1 MKTYLD
7 LVNFADKQPKEKS
20 SNWEF
25 EKIERVL
32 DLPYGFLSE
41 VEQEFEQ
48 IEEAIVIS
56 TNVGGASSYRAYHV
70 SVFYFNSFPFAI
82 YSWGGRRS
90 SDFEEVLV
98 VNKEVQTKAKQY
110 ALGLLPESDTEEVD
124 LNSYIKPGYAGK
136 YVWEF
141 LSLEQKPDF
150 YKASMAEPW
159 VFKEKEF
166 SFQGYGYTPSEA
178 QKDLEEAVDHFNNKF
193 NLEIQVGEIV
203 FQEL

>member
-7 LVNFADKQPKEKS
+7 LVNFANNQPKENIP
-20 SNWEF
+20 NWEF
-25 EKIERVL
+25 EKVERVL

-41 VEQEFEQ
+41 VEQAFEQ

-56 TNVGGASSYRAYHV
+56 TNVGSLGSFRAYHV
-70 SVFYFNSFPFAI
+70 SVIYFENFPFAI
-82 YSWGGRRS
+82 YSWGGRRT

-98 VNKEVQTKAKQY
+98 VNKEAQTKAKQY
-110 ALGLLPESDTEEVD
+110 ALGLLSESSTEEVD
-124 LNSYIKPGYAGK
+124 LNSYIKPGYASH

-141 LSLEQKPDF
+141 LSPEQKPDF
-150 YKASMAEPW
+150 YKASMVEPW
-159 VFKEKEF
+159 VFKEEEF
-166 SFQGYGYTPSEA
+166 YFQGYGYTPSEA
-178 QKDLEEAVDHFNNKF
+178 QKDLEESVDHFNNKF